1 MSKISKNSRKG
12 VHFLVKL
19 QASHFTSRTFSD
31 GCSRNKWLLNLSKLI
46 KLKINSKMKPTIC
59 FKIFSF
65 SVDGI
70 MSTVVNFICSK
81 IAFELFIH
89 VKYKWIWKQKSSVG
103 AILKCEPVSCKS
115 AGCELNNLRIASCK
129 STNLQVVS
137 CNSTRKWVVSCESIS
152 NWVASHIKLHI
163 DSRL

>member
-1 MSKISKNSRKG
+1 MKDLSYFFKNVSKIFKNSRKG

-31 GCSRNKWLLNLSKLI
+31 GCFRNKWLLNLSKLI

-70 MSTVVNFICSK
+70 MSTAVNFIWSK
-81 IAFELFIH
+81 IVFELFIR
-89 VKYKWIWKQKSSVG
+89 VKYKWIWKQKSNVG
-103 AILKCEPVSCKS
+103 VILKCESVSCESASCKS
-115 AGCELNNLRIASCK
+115 ASCEPMSLRVTS
-129 STNLQVVS
+129 LQV
-137 CNSTRKWVVSCESIS
+137 
-152 NWVASHIKLHI
+152 AS
-163 DSRL
+163 